1 MNLIEPLDP
10 ITKGIEDMDQSKLN
24 LPGFGTENT
33 RRMISGI
40 FIVLLIV
47 GGILSGG
54 LLWFCATLIIS
65 VLSLWEY
72 YQLISE
78 KAHISRGL
86 GLLASIAL
94 FLSAIKGLF
103 YLYVGPVLAITAFFI
118 LLIEIVRRQYTGIS
132 NAIWNL
138 SGILSG
144 IIYVVLP
151 WIFMFNLRTYP
162 RGLYILLALFM
173 CTWSCDVFA
182 YIIGT
187 RWGKK
192 PLCENVSP
200 KKTWEGFWGGL
211 AGSLLGGVIVAYSLG
226 FPPSLFILIGL
237 ICGIAGQFGDL
248 GESILKREVGI
259 KDSGEMIPGHGGVL
273 DRFDSILISAT
284 LTYLIFG
291 VIMS

>member
-1 MNLIEPLDP
+1 
-10 ITKGIEDMDQSKLN
+10 MDLSKLKSSRFN
-24 LPGFGTENT
+24 TENN
-33 RRMISGI
+33 RRAISGI

-54 LLWFCATLIIS
+54 YLWFFATLLIS
-65 VLSLWEY
+65 VVSLWEY
-72 YQLISE
+72 YSLISE
-78 KAHISRGL
+78 KAHISKGL
-86 GLLASIAL
+86 GILISLVL
-94 FLSAIKGLF
+94 FLSALKGLF
-103 YLYVGPVLAITAFFI
+103 YLYIGPVLALTAFLI
-118 LLIEIVRRQYTGIS
+118 LIIEMIRREYTGVS

-138 SGILSG
+138 SGIISG

-162 RGLYILLALFM
+162 RGLFILLALFM

-182 YIIGT
+182 YLIGT
-187 RWGKK
+187 KWGKRS
-192 PLCENVSP
+192 LCENVSP
-200 KKTWEGFWGGL
+200 RKSWEGFWGGL
-211 AGSLLGGVIVAYSLG
+211 AGSLLGGTVVAYSLSL
-226 FPPSLFILIGL
+226 PPSMFILIGL

-248 GESILKREVGI
+248 GESILKREVGF
-259 KDSGEMIPGHGGVL
+259 KDSGDIIPGHGGML